1 MNLLLKIGKQIK
13 AARKAQKKTQ
23 ADLADLTGLSDNY
36 IALLERGHRSPS
48 VETLDK
54 ISKAL
59 KVPISSFFIF
69 DQEKRIE
76 LTKKQLLD
84 KLIKNC
90 SEHDADDIYLV
101 LEIINLIRKL
111 KHTK

>member
-1 MNLLLKIGKQIK
+1 MKTLVQIGKQIK
-13 AARKAQKKTQ
+13 AARKAKKKTQ

-48 VETLDK
+48 IETLDK

-59 KVPISSFFIF
+59 KEPISFFFIF
-69 DQEKRIE
+69 TQEKRIE

-84 KLIKNC
+84 KMIKKC
-90 SEHDADDIYLV
+90 SEHNADDIYLV
-101 LEIINLIRKL
+101 LEVVDLIRNL
-111 KHTK
+111 KQTK

>member
-1 MNLLLKIGKQIK
+1 MKLIEQIGKQIK

-23 ADLADLTGLSDNY
+23 ADLAVLTGLSDNY

-59 KVPISSFFIF
+59 KVPISFFFIF
-69 DQEKRIE
+69 TQEKRIE

-84 KLIKNC
+84 KMIKRC
-90 SEHDADDIYLV
+90 SEHNADDIYLV
-101 LEIINLIRKL
+101 LEVIDLIRKL
-111 KHTK
+111 KHKK

>member
-1 MNLLLKIGKQIK
+1 MKLIEQIGKQIK

-23 ADLADLTGLSDNY
+23 ADLAVLTGLSDNY

-59 KVPISSFFIF
+59 KVPISFFFIF
-69 DQEKRIE
+69 TQEKRIE

-84 KLIKNC
+84 KMIKRC
-90 SEHDADDIYLV
+90 SEQNADDIYLV
-101 LEIINLIRKL
+101 LEVIDLIRKL